1 MECIRALKNYTKKK
15 SLRYK
20 ERDESKRAA
29 FLLSIEEISPSDI
42 VYFDESRIDSFVHK
56 EFGWSVHGE
65 KVMGEVSGK
74 RFARES
80 FVAGLYRK
88 EILAPLCY
96 SGTCNTSVRYYH
108 PNSDQQ
114 VPDAR

>member
-1 MECIRALKNYTKKK
+1 VETLFGISIWNLYLECIRALKNYTKKK

-65 KVMGEVSGK
+65 KVMGEVIWK
-74 RFARES
+74 AFCT
-80 FVAGLYRK
+80 RK
-88 EILAPLCY
+88 LRCWIISQRDPCAFML
-96 SGTCNTSVRYYH
+96 
-108 PNSDQQ
+108 
-114 VPDAR
+114 